1 MIEAIQI
8 GNITVNMKATA
19 NTPRK
24 YRALFN
30 KDLILEMGAFMEHLD
45 KKTGEFDTQVDFGF
59 IERLAYVMA
68 SQCDPNIGSID
79 DWLDQF
85 GIEDIYS
92 ALPEIIGMWNKS
104 KQTIATP
111 KKNTEN

>member
-1 MIEAIQI
+1 MIEAIRI
-8 GNITVNMKATA
+8 GNKTVNMKATA

-30 KDLILEMGAFMEHLD
+30 KDLIIEMGAFMAHLD
-45 KKTGEFDTQVDFGF
+45 KQTGEFDTEVDFGF
-59 IERLAYVMA
+59 VERLAYTMA
-68 SQCDPNIGSID
+68 SQCGEVGSLD

-85 GIEDIYS
+85 GIEDIY
-92 ALPEIIGMWNKS
+92 AAMPAIIGMWNKS
-104 KQTIATP
+104 KETTATP

>member
-1 MIEAIQI
+1 MIEAIRI
-8 GNITVNMKATA
+8 GNKTINMKATA

-30 KDLILEMGAFMEHLD
+30 KDLIVEMGAFMAHLD
-45 KKTGEFDTQVDFGF
+45 KKTGEFDSNVDFGF
-59 IERLAYVMA
+59 IERLAYTMA
-68 SQCDPNIGSID
+68 SQCEEIGSID

-92 ALPEIIGMWNKS
+92 AMPEIIGMWNKS
-104 KQTIATP
+104 KETTSTP

>member
-1 MIEAIQI
+1 MIEAIRI
-8 GNITVNMKATA
+8 GNKTINMKATA

-30 KDLILEMGAFMEHLD
+30 KDLIIEMGAFMAHLD
-45 KKTGEFDTQVDFGF
+45 RETGEFDTAVDFGF
-59 IERLAYVMA
+59 VERLAYTMA
-68 SQCDPNIGSID
+68 SQCEELGSLD

-92 ALPEIIGMWNKS
+92 AMPAIIGMWNKS
-104 KQTIATP
+104 KETTATP